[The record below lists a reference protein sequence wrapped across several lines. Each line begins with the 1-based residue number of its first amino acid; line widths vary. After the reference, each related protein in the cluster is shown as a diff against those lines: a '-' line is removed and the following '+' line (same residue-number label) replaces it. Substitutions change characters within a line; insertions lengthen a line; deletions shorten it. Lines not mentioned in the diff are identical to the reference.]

1 MIACAHAK
9 AGGDAVPHGRE
20 DGDVRLDDLLRDL
33 RSPDDRTRE
42 NAACSLRDL
51 VLGADD
57 EARCRAVL
65 RDALYDANATVR
77 YYAVQ
82 GLGRVGDAAIL
93 EAVHDPGAPVRREAV
108 ALVGSLHDAERIVWA
123 EGLAAEVDLALAPSD
138 ISLDAALQTLG
149 AALTDPSFEVR
160 EAAFHALGAMG
171 PRART
176 AVPALLTALEDA
188 DVAVRA
194 LAAEALGR
202 IGTEARAALPL
213 LRRMAADETQ
223 EDVARESAAAA
234 VASIEGGGGE

>member
-1 MIACAHAK
+1 VP
-9 AGGDAVPHGRE
+9 GGSE
-20 DGDVRLDDLLRDL
+20 DGDVRLDDLLHDL

-42 NAACSLRDL
+42 SAACGLREL

-57 EARCRAVL
+57 EARCRAAL
-65 RDALYDANATVR
+65 RDALRDANATVR

-82 GLGRVGDAAIL
+82 GLGRVGDAALL

-108 ALVGSLHDAERIVWA
+108 ALIGALHDAERIVWA

-138 ISLDAALQTLG
+138 VSLDAALRALSGTLV
-149 AALTDPSFEVR
+149 DPSFEVR
-160 EAAFHALGAMG
+160 EATFHALGTMG
-171 PRART
+171 PRARA
-176 AVPALLTALEDA
+176 AVPALLTALDDA

-213 LRRMAADETQ
+213 LRRIAADETQ
-223 EDVARESAAAA
+223 EEDARDSAAAA
-234 VASIEGGGGE
+234 VAAIEGSGGE